1 MYRHR
6 IAVAAGAAALS
17 LASIPALAVSD
28 AELAEIR
35 GQLQQV
41 KEQYQSRIDALE
53 KRLADAEVRA
63 AWAEETAGRAEAQA
77 GRAQAVAATA
87 TQAETPARGSGSGFN
102 PEISLI
108 LQGTYANLSQDPETY
123 QITGFIPSGGEIG
136 PPPRSFSAGESE
148 LVISASIDP
157 WFRGQFTAALTPDD
171 EVEVEEAFIQTLAL
185 GHGFGLKA
193 GRFFSGIGY
202 INEQHPHSWDF
213 VDAPL
218 AQRAFLGGSNYG
230 DDGVQLKWVAP
241 APFFLELGA
250 EAGRG
255 KNFPGSDRDK
265 NGINSSAFFV
275 HAGGDAGPSHSWRA
289 GLSYLRATP
298 VDRGY
303 EDLDS
308 TGVPIAN
315 AFSGSSKLLIADLVW
330 KWAPNGDPRQR
341 NFKLQGEY
349 YRRKESGT
357 LSFDTLG
364 LSGFG
369 SQSGGYDAE
378 QSGWYLQGVYQF
390 MPRWRVGL
398 RYDRLDSGDLT
409 NGLVL
414 DGTAGLTA
422 ADFPALAP
430 HDPDRVTAMVDYS
443 FSEFSRLRLQYARD
457 EARLNAGD
465 DQFFVQY
472 IMSLGAHGAHK
483 W

>member
-1 MYRHR
+1 MQRHF
-6 IAVAAGAAALS
+6 ISVAAAAAT
-17 LASIPALAVSD
+17 LAFASSPARAVSD
-28 AELAEIR
+28 AELADIR

-41 KEQYQSRIDALE
+41 KEQYQSRLDALE
-53 KRLADAEVRA
+53 KRLADAEARA
-63 AWAEETAGRAEAQA
+63 ARAEEKAGRAEAT
-77 GRAQAVAATA
+77 AATA
-87 TQAETPARGSGSGFN
+87 TQAETHARGAASAFN
-102 PEISLI
+102 PEVSLI
-108 LQGTYANLSQDPETY
+108 LQGTYSNLSQDPGTY
-123 QITGFIPSGGEIG
+123 EITGFIPSGGEIG
-136 PPPRSFSAGESE
+136 PPPRSFSVGESE
-148 LVISASIDP
+148 LVISASVDP
-157 WFRGQFTAALTPDD
+157 WFRGQFTAALTPEN

-230 DDGVQLKWVAP
+230 DDGVQLKWLAP

-255 KNFPGSDRDK
+255 KDFPGSDRDK

-275 HAGGDAGPSHSWRA
+275 HVGGDAGASHSWRA
-289 GLSYLRATP
+289 GLSYLRSTP

-308 TGVPIAN
+308 TGVPVAN

-330 KWAPNGDPRQR
+330 KWAPNGDPRDR

-357 LSFDTLG
+357 LSFDTLD

-398 RYDRLDSGDLT
+398 RYDRLDSGDVT
-409 NGLVL
+409 NDMVL
-414 DGTAGLTA
+414 FNTGGLTA
-422 ADFPALAP
+422 ADFPGLAP
-430 HDPDRVTAMVDYS
+430 HDPDRLTAMLDYS

-457 EARLNAGD
+457 DARLNAGD